1 MKKRVLSALL
11 LAAVFVLSLTAF
23 ADTKIVEP
31 GEDLYY
37 LDQAGVLSE
46 ETKALIYFNNVNL
59 EEACDAQVVVVVMKS
74 LGGADT
80 GDYAY
85 RLTNNWELNGRNA
98 TNRILV
104 LMSID
109 DDDYYVVQ
117 GKAMERFLTPA
128 RISEINDEYLEPD
141 FADRDYDAGAAKVFR
156 AFAEEVVDHYGANL
170 AIVDGKTLLDQYDR
184 SFAATETNT
193 NPGKSPG
200 NAQKEKGSSMGLFG
214 WIIVI
219 LILFVL
225 LRPVFVPKYR
235 TYRFFIFPRRPRTPV
250 APPPPPVPPRT
261 NVFGGGP
268 RPGPQPAAPRPVA
281 PKSGVFRPSGS
292 TGGLFGG
299 VYRTGGTFRTGGFG
313 GSSRSSGSGGSSR
326 SSGFGGASR
335 SSGRVGG
342 FSGGSR
348 SGSVRS
354 VGGSRGSGAGRGR

>member
-1 MKKRVLSALL
+1 MKKHVLSTLV
-11 LAAVFVLSLTAF
+11 LALSLILCLCAA
-23 ADTKIVEP
+23 ADTKIIEP

-59 EEACDAQVVVVVMKS
+59 EEICDSQVVVVVMNS

-85 RLTNNWELNGRNA
+85 RLTNNWELNGRDA

-104 LMSID
+104 LMSIR

-117 GKAMERFLTPA
+117 GKAMERFLTPG

-141 FADRDYDAGAAKVFR
+141 FAARNYDAGAAKVFR
-156 AFAEEVVDHYGANL
+156 AFAEEIVNHYGANL
-170 AIVDGKTLLDQYDR
+170 AIVDGKTLLEQYDR
-184 SFAATETNT
+184 SFASTQNT
-193 NPGKSPG
+193 PGDYREPEEK
-200 NAQKEKGSSMGLFG
+200 KGSSMGLFG
-214 WIIVI
+214 WILII

-225 LRPVFVPKYR
+225 IRPVFVPRYR
-235 TYRFFIFPRRPRTPV
+235 TYRFFLFPRGSRAPRRPV
-250 APPPPPVPPRT
+250 PPPPPPRP
-261 NVFGGGP
+261 NGFGGGP
-268 RPGPQPAAPRPVA
+268 RPGPQPGGPRPGA
-281 PKSGVFRPSGS
+281 FRAS
-292 TGGLFGG
+292 GGLFGG
-299 VYRTGGTFRTGGFG
+299 ASRTGSAPRPG
-313 GSSRSSGSGGSSR
+313 
-326 SSGFGGASR
+326 GFGGASR
-335 SSGRVGG
+335 SGG

>member
-1 MKKRVLSALL
+1 MKKIVLSTLVLVLALAL
-11 LAAVFVLSLTAF
+11 GVSLCAAERG
-23 ADTKIVEP
+23 IVEP

-37 LDQAGVLSE
+37 LDQANVLSE

-59 EEACDAQVVVVVMKS
+59 EEACDGQVVVVILRS
-74 LGGADT
+74 LNGADT

-85 RLTNNWELNGRNA
+85 RLTNSWELNGYDA
-98 TNRILV
+98 SNRILV
-104 LMSID
+104 LMSIE

-117 GKAMERFLTPA
+117 GKAMERFLTPD
-128 RISEINDEYLEPD
+128 RIAEINDEYLEPD
-141 FADRDYDAGAAKVFR
+141 FAARDYDAGAAKVFR
-156 AFAEEVVDHYGANL
+156 AFAEEMAGCYGANL
-170 AIVDGKTLLDQYDR
+170 AIVDGRTLLEQYDR
-184 SFAATETNT
+184 SFASTQYDPD
-193 NPGKSPG
+193 PGDSRGPDR
-200 NAQKEKGSSMGLFG
+200 EKGSSMGLFG

-250 APPPPPVPPRT
+250 APPPPVPPRT

-299 VYRTGGTFRTGGFG
+299 VNRTGGTFRTGGFG

-326 SSGFGGASR
+326 SSGFGSASR